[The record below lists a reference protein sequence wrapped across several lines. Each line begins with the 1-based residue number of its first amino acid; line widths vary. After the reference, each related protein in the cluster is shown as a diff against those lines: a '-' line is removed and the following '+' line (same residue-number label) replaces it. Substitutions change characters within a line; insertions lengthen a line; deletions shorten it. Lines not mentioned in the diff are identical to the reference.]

1 MPDGDGDMA
10 RAKGGPAVTVTT
22 VLYNSEES
30 LPRYAEL
37 LAPSIAAGLARVI
50 AVDNA
55 SPDGS
60 AALLKKLLPDAEMIG
75 NPENVGFAR
84 GCNRAWP
91 SVRSGYWMLVNPDVE
106 ADAGGIERLVEWMD
120 RHPGV
125 GLASP
130 QLRRLDGSEIPVAR
144 PPDRLWQPILEA
156 LRLHKLIPRSYR
168 SRWLL
173 SGRQSTPELI
183 DGWVPGA
190 ALIARAEAVAETGPL
205 DERHFMYG
213 EDREWCAR
221 MKRAG
226 WDVGVCS
233 EVVFVHDAGKS
244 ARTTWGDRERAS
256 REIAGHLQVTRRLH
270 GRLWVMAFT
279 MVAGMVL
286 LAESVDPRR
295 DKEARAATRLRGRLY
310 LSHGLRPSGGVEIA
324 VAYSDDAGPPGA
336 KK

>member
-1 MPDGDGDMA
+1 MPESNGDMA
-10 RAKGGPAVTVTT
+10 RAEDGPAVTVTT

-37 LAPSIAAGLARVI
+37 LAPSIAGGFVRVI

-55 SPDGS
+55 SPDES
-60 AALLKKLLPDAEMIG
+60 AALLKKLLPGAETIS
-75 NPENVGFAR
+75 NPENVGFAG

-91 SVRSGYWMLVNPDVE
+91 SVRSRYWMLVNPDVE
-106 ADAGGIERLVEWMD
+106 ADAAGIERLVEWMD

-130 QLRRLDGSEIPVAR
+130 RLRRLDGSEIPVAR

-156 LRLHKLIPRSYR
+156 LRLHKLIPDSYR

-173 SGRQSTPELI
+173 SGRRSTPELI

-190 ALIARAEAVAETGPL
+190 ALIARTEAVVAAGPL
-205 DERHFMYG
+205 DESHFMYG

-221 MKRAG
+221 MKEAG
-226 WDVGVCS
+226 WAVGVCP
-233 EVVFVHDAGKS
+233 EVMFVHDAGKS
-244 ARTTWGDRERAS
+244 ARTTWGDRERAG
-256 REIAGHLQVTRRLH
+256 REVAGHLDATRRLH
-270 GRLWVMAFT
+270 GRLWVTAFT
-279 MVAGMVL
+279 MVAGTVL

-295 DKEARAATRLRGRLY
+295 DKEARAARRLRGRLY
-310 LSHGLRPSGGVEIA
+310 LSHGLRTV
-324 VAYSDDAGPPGA
+324 V
-336 KK
+336 